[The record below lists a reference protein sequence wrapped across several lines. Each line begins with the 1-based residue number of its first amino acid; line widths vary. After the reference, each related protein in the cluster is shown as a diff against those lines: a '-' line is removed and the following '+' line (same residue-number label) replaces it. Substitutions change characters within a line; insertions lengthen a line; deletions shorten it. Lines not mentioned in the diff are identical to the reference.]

1 MSTKE
6 EEKCHCGDI
15 QTLEHL
21 MLQCQ
26 RSKML
31 FANFQV
37 QFKMQEKLTDT
48 ERLMGIDP
56 TVQRTKGLLKK
67 LAILRNEIIMSNYR
81 DEVLR
86 WSMVLHKID
95 KIYIQEYAVANRQEK
110 LPMHFKSWDM

>member
-1 MSTKE
+1 
-6 EEKCHCGDI
+6 
-15 QTLEHL
+15 
-21 MLQCQ
+21 
-26 RSKML
+26 ML

-48 ERLMGIDP
+48 EKLMGIDP

-95 KIYIQEYAVANRQEK
+95 RTYTLEYAVANRHEK
-110 LPMHFKSWDM
+110 LHMHFKSWDM